1 MSGYIYIRCHPAY
14 DMHNA
19 CLLSKTTNMTER
31 DYELVSNEFKRGH
44 YNMIIE
50 VPIKKLNIISQ
61 LLQYEFSEYNIY
73 LGGGTE
79 FYDKQIMNMIE
90 PYLIDKNIP
99 YRKLS
104 STEIT
109 NLSYHF

>member
-1 MSGYIYIRCHPAY
+1 M
-14 DMHNA
+14 NQ
-19 CLLSKTTNMTER
+19 R
-31 DYELVSNEFKRGH
+31 DYEYVSNEIIRGH

-50 VPIKKLNIISQ
+50 VPIKKLNIIAR
-61 LLQYEFSEYNIY
+61 LLEYEFSDFNIY
-73 LGGGTE
+73 KGGGRE
-79 FYDKQIMNMIE
+79 FYDKKIMDMIE
-90 PYLIDKNIP
+90 PYLNDKNIP